1 MKKKNLSILV
11 IIIMIM
17 CLFTGYLLKENYRL
31 KVTQKIKIGVCLS
44 DFNDKFW
51 TYTLNE
57 MKSYSKSLNDVEIIY
72 ADAKQDSNTQL
83 SQVEELISQGVDV
96 IVINP
101 VDLEGTKLITDKAK
115 AAKVPIINFNEPF
128 VNNNDTTCYVGSDAK
143 QQGILQMEY
152 LAKKMNYNGNVAIIV
167 GRIGGE
173 TQRLRTEAYH
183 EVIAKY
189 PNMKIVAE
197 QTADWNRAR
206 AMALTQIWLESGKK
220 IDAIVC
226 NSDEMAIGALK
237 AIEAAGKIGN
247 IIVGGIDGTPDAL
260 DYLKSGKL
268 AVTVFQD
275 GVGISRGSIDTAI
288 KLAKGKSVEK
298 NITFESELV
307 TPEDAEKYIAKWGED

>member
-1 MKKKNLSILV
+1 MKKNLSIAL
-11 IIIMIM
+11 IIMIT
-17 CLFTGYLLKENYRL
+17 CLFIGYLLKENYRL

-57 MKSYSKSLNDVEIIY
+57 MKRYSKSLNDVEIIY

-83 SQVEELISQGVDV
+83 SQVEDLISQGVDA

-101 VDLEGTKLITDKAK
+101 VDLDLTKLLTDKAK
-115 AAKVPIINFNEPF
+115 EAKVPIISFNEPF
-128 VNNNDTTCYVGSDAK
+128 ASEHDTTCYLGSDAK

-152 LAKKMNYNGNVAIIV
+152 IAKKMNYKGNVAII
-167 GRIGGE
+167 IGKLGE
-173 TQRLRTEAYH
+173 TQNLRTEAYH

-189 PNMKIVAE
+189 PNMNIVAE
-197 QTADWNRAR
+197 QAADWNRAR
-206 AMALTQIWLESGKK
+206 AMALTQIWLESDKK

-237 AIEAAGKIGN
+237 AVEEAGKLGK

-260 DYLKSGKL
+260 AYLKSGKL

-288 KLAKGKSVEK
+288 KLAKGENVEK

-307 TPEDAEKYIAKWGED
+307 TPEDAEKYIAKWEYN

>member
-1 MKKKNLSILV
+1 MKKNLSIALV
-11 IIIMIM
+11 IMIM
-17 CLFTGYLLKENYRL
+17 CLFIGYLLKENYRL

-57 MKSYSKSLNDVEIIY
+57 MKRYSKSLNDVEIIY

-83 SQVEELISQGVDV
+83 SQVEDLISQGVDA

-101 VDLEGTKLITDKAK
+101 VDLDLTKLLTDKAK
-115 AAKVPIINFNEPF
+115 EAKVPIISFNEQF
-128 VNNNDTTCYVGSDAK
+128 VNENDATCYVGSDAK

-152 LAKKMNYNGNVAIIV
+152 IAKKMNYKGNVAII
-167 GRIGGE
+167 IGKQGE
-173 TQRLRTEAYH
+173 TQNSRTLAYH
-183 EVIAKY
+183 QVIAKY
-189 PNMKIVAE
+189 PNMNIVAE
-197 QTADWNRAR
+197 QAADWNRAR
-206 AMALTQIWLESGKK
+206 AMALTQTWLESDKK

-237 AIEAAGKIGN
+237 AVEASGKLGK

-260 DYLKSGKL
+260 AYLKSGKL

-288 KLAKGKSVEK
+288 KLAKGENVEK
-298 NITFESELV
+298 NITFVSELV
-307 TPEDAEKYIAKWGED
+307 IPEDAEKYIAKWEDN

>member
-1 MKKKNLSILV
+1 MKKNLSIALV
-11 IIIMIM
+11 IMIM
-17 CLFTGYLLKENYRL
+17 CLFIGYLLKENYRL

-57 MKSYSKSLNDVEIIY
+57 MKRYSKSLNDVEIIY

-83 SQVEELISQGVDV
+83 SQVEDLISQGVDA

-101 VDLEGTKLITDKAK
+101 VDLDVTKLLTDKAK
-115 AAKVPIINFNEPF
+115 EAKVPIISFNEPF
-128 VNNNDTTCYVGSDAK
+128 ANENDSTCYVGSDAK

-152 LAKKMNYNGNVAIIV
+152 IAKKMNYKGNVAII
-167 GRIGGE
+167 IGKLGE
-173 TQRLRTEAYH
+173 TQNSRTSAYH
-183 EVIAKY
+183 QVIAKY
-189 PNMKIVAE
+189 PNMNIVAE
-197 QTADWNRAR
+197 QAADWNRAR
-206 AMALTQIWLESGKK
+206 AMALTQTWLESDKK

-237 AIEAAGKIGN
+237 AVEASGKLGN

-260 DYLKSGKL
+260 AYLKSGKL

-288 KLAKGKSVEK
+288 KLAKGENVEK
-298 NITFESELV
+298 NITFVSELV
-307 TPEDAEKYIAKWGED
+307 TPEDAEKYMAKWEDN